1 MAFLRSNKLFRFVGA
16 ARNFVFNATRE
27 YEGNLVQHTQCLCN
41 AQGFATIA
49 KPNQTLESSLKRL
62 DQDVRRSGRISR
74 RDLEEILE
82 EIRSNKAAT
91 SSQSLLVIRC
101 CGNLVPEELPETRTS
116 LVQEIWKTLDN
127 LNVPMDISHYNA
139 LLRVYLENEHQFSP
153 TEFLADLQ
161 SKGVEPNRVTYQ
173 RLISRYC
180 QQGDIDGATQI
191 LEFMRE
197 KQLPVNENVFNAL
210 IMGHSFADD
219 MESAA
224 GIIAVMSQAGLDPS
238 ADTYTT
244 LLCGYARK
252 GDVESINKTIDTC
265 EQKDIYLLDKDLLEV
280 IYAMALNGHSAKV
293 DEVLNKIKRQAGYNQ
308 DAVNVILRLI
318 NKGHEETALKILKTM
333 PRGTRT
339 DGELTDTGNFL
350 IKQLVKA
357 NRPLE
362 MIMEV
367 CKDLEAEKM
376 NSRPLLVAVEAALAY
391 GMIDLAT
398 PLLKEMQKASYEIR
412 QHYFWPLICAGKNQQ
427 EVIDVLKMMQN
438 EFSMSASGETVREY
452 VIPNMKEN
460 DFEKLITMLRNVG
473 VSLATTSASTAYIA
487 LLGNDLK
494 KAAEIVT
501 TYSAYYSPGL
511 FRRPLLGAL
520 AKTKDYES
528 YIKIIRQINDNI
540 PRLQN
545 LNTNQKRETIQED
558 VEEVDSEAVA
568 IISNANNTQAAAAD
582 ILGQIVLDASIHFKS
597 NRAEVVQKILEG
609 LVEQGLS
616 ISSGKAEKIQERIGE
631 ELNSEISTLLGKLTT
646 GELEPVPIEKT
657 RSRAG
662 GVATMDVESLER
674 LIAKLEEKGDN
685 TKGLKRQLLVTSI
698 RNKDIVKT
706 EEIITRLEA
715 EGYKLTSGVYAQL
728 IDLYSAFDKLDEAVL
743 TYKKI
748 IEKEPEF
755 ILDDTKTIKL
765 AQLYANAD
773 RFEDAVKF
781 LESNKKDA
789 VPDERGFNYNT
800 TCWRL
805 LNSIAEKGKTK
816 EVQML
821 FDALLVHNY
830 IIPNNILLGPLIKV
844 HIVNDEIKAAVDKFE
859 EICQKYKSTPWKN
872 EIACRLIQ
880 TEDAQNLQRITDL
893 STEIHGEVNSL
904 YDLVFSFVECGR
916 VRQARKILETPGLR
930 TRPQRISSACERYL
944 QEGMIQPLEG
954 LMEATKD
961 LSHIDRAEI
970 YSSLLKTYIKEVA
983 PEKALG
989 LWTKMQEEDITPSDV
1004 FLANLSQFLKSQK
1017 LDVPF
1022 VVPDKVPTQ
1031 KRTNVEKKEKTMVS
1045 EAIANLKAALKEENI
1060 DAIMKANA
1068 NLSPSDKLSLT
1079 EQSLVIE
1086 ALIKNDRLQE
1096 GTKLVLEMLE
1106 QQKTHPI
1113 PRIFRFYL
1121 NKLAAAGDAVTLE
1134 KIGTLISSETK
1145 KVLSFDNRCCHANI
1159 AAGKSEEYLKK
1170 LESAIDNA
1178 TSEEQIKEVGEKFPR
1193 GGAVGILEAMPES
1206 AEQFEQLALKYAA
1219 KGQLGPMNVL
1229 WSFHFINNNKET
1241 ADRLWNEHLVS
1252 APRLMFQRIVHLGR
1266 DNQDHALVQR
1276 LIDLL
1281 RNAKVSEGAIGNAY
1295 SCLLDIYSNKNDADA
1310 CLKTLE
1316 ISIKDVCLENI
1327 NRTALMRVKE
1337 CVEKA
1342 GKKFPHE
1349 IPNKAPKNTKA
1360 ENSSSS
1366 SSSSS
1371 DDEVDRKKKKD

>member
-1 MAFLRSNKLFRFVGA
+1 M
-16 ARNFVFNATRE
+16 
-27 YEGNLVQHTQCLCN
+27 
-41 AQGFATIA
+41 
-49 KPNQTLESSLKRL
+49 
-62 DQDVRRSGRISR
+62 
-74 RDLEEILE
+74 
-82 EIRSNKAAT
+82 
-91 SSQSLLVIRC
+91 
-101 CGNLVPEELPETRTS
+101 
-116 LVQEIWKTLDN
+116 
-127 LNVPMDISHYNA
+127 
-139 LLRVYLENEHQFSP
+139 
-153 TEFLADLQ
+153 
-161 SKGVEPNRVTYQ
+161 TYQ

-224 GIIAVMSQAGLDPS
+224 GIIAVMSQAGLEAS

-252 GDVESINKTIDTC
+252 GDVESINKTIDLC
-265 EQKDIYLLDKDLLEV
+265 EKKDIYLLDKDLLEV
-280 IYAMALNGHSAKV
+280 IYAMALNGHSDKV
-293 DEVLNKIKRQAGYNQ
+293 GEVLNKIKRQAGYNQ

-318 NKGHEETALKILKTM
+318 NKGHEETALKVLKTM

-357 NRPLE
+357 NRPIE
-362 MIMEV
+362 MIMEI
-367 CKDLEAEKM
+367 CKELEAEKM

-398 PLLKEMQKASYEIR
+398 PLLKEMQKSSYEIR
-412 QHYFWPLICAGKNQQ
+412 QHYFWPLICASKNQQ

-452 VIPNMKEN
+452 VIPNMKEK
-460 DFEKLITMLRNVG
+460 DFEKLIIMLRNVG

-487 LLGNDLK
+487 LLNNDLK

-501 TYSAYYSPGL
+501 SYSAYYSPGL
-511 FRRPLLGAL
+511 FRRPLLSAL

-528 YIKIIRQINDNI
+528 YIKIIRQIHDNI
-540 PRLQN
+540 PRLQS
-545 LNTNQKRETIQED
+545 LNTSQKRETTQED

-568 IISNANNTQAAAAD
+568 IISKANNTQAAAAD
-582 ILGQIVLDASIHFKS
+582 ILGQIVLDASMHFKI

-646 GELEPVPIEKT
+646 GELEPVPIEKS
-657 RSRAG
+657 RSRTG

-685 TKGLKRQLLVTSI
+685 TKGLKRQLLVTCI

-748 IEKEPEF
+748 LEKEPEF

-765 AQLYANAD
+765 AQLYANAE
-773 RFEDAVKF
+773 RFDDAVKF
-781 LESNKKDA
+781 LESNKKDT

-805 LNSIAEKGKTK
+805 LNSVAEKGKTK

-880 TEDAQNLQRITDL
+880 TEDAPNLQRITDL

-970 YSSLLKTYIKEVA
+970 YSTLLKTYIKEVS

-1022 VVPDKVPTQ
+1022 VVPEKVQTPKKTQ
-1031 KRTNVEKKEKTMVS
+1031 SNVEKKEKTASTTTTTTPRKVEKQMKIKKLEVKAAAVGTTVMVS
-1045 EAIANLKAALKEENI
+1045 ETIANLKAALKEENI

-1068 NLSPSDKLSLT
+1068 NLLPADKLSLT

-1121 NKLAAAGDAVTLE
+1121 NKLAAAGDSVTLE

-1178 TSEEQIKEVGEKFPR
+1178 TTEEQIKDVGEKFPR

-1241 ADRLWNEHLVS
+1241 ADRLWNEYLAS

-1266 DNQDHALVQR
+1266 DNQDHDLVQR

-1310 CLKTLE
+1310 CLKTLD

-1342 GKKFPHE
+1342 GKKFPHV

-1371 DDEVDRKKKKD
+1371 DDEVDRKKNKD